1 MHRLKT
7 VKQKSITCLFT
18 MQILLIFQCLCTIW
32 SNTVTIILIVQG
44 VYEVLKQ
51 IVNNANVT
59 NDNNAPSF
67 KYKTSVITNTEANG
81 TKMGVKIVKITFY
94 LALTPNSKS
103 KQESASQEVDK
114 IMLRIIVMPSP

>member
-1 MHRLKT
+1 M
-7 VKQKSITCLFT
+7 
-18 MQILLIFQCLCTIW
+18 
-32 SNTVTIILIVQG
+32 NTVTIILIVQG

-67 KYKTSVITNTEANG
+67 KYKTSVITNSEANG
-81 TKMGVKIVKITFY
+81 TKMGVKIAKITFY

-103 KQESASQEVDK
+103 KQESASQE
-114 IMLRIIVMPSP
+114 S